1 MAIILGYY
9 FFMNLILYCMM
20 SFDKHAAIKGRRRI
34 PEKNLFMAAILG
46 GSFGGLLGMVLKR
59 HKTRHFDFIFVFTFT
74 AILHIL
80 VAYLL
85 IGKFVFT
92 F

>member
-1 MAIILGYY
+1 MAIIVGYY
-9 FFMNLILYCMM
+9 LIINLVLFCMM
-20 SFDKHAAIKGRRRI
+20 AFDKHAAIKGRRRI
-34 PEKNLFMAAILG
+34 PEKNLFMVAIVG

-59 HKTRHFDFIFVFTFT
+59 HKTRHMDFIFVYTFT
-74 AILHIL
+74 AIMHIL